1 MSKAINLSGKKPSIV
16 ELNSKKLSTE
26 ELTKLQ
32 EAVGA
37 VNNIQMQIGG
47 VEAQKHEL
55 LHQIATA
62 SKELTDVQKG
72 LEEKYGSV
80 SVDINTGEIKD
91 EEPNTED

>member
-1 MSKAINLSGKKPSIV
+1 MSKTV

-32 EAVGA
+32 DAVGA

-55 LHQIATA
+55 LHQIVVA
-62 SKELTDVQKG
+62 SKDLADVQKA
-72 LEEKYGSV
+72 LEETYGSV
-80 SVDINTGEIKD
+80 SVDIKTGEIKED
-91 EEPNTED
+91 EPNTQD